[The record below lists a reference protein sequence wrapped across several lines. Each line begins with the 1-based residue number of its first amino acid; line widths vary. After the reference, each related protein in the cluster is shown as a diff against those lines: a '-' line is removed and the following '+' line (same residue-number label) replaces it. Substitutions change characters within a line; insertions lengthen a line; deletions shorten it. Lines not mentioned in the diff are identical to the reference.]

1 MNKKRIITIILVLLV
16 VLLGGASV
24 YVATQLST
32 RKAVAPTA
40 PESKPKASELCE
52 TGLGLYCSG
61 DQVAGAT
68 ACTQSSGGE
77 VWCCPIDK
85 VIINGTCVDEWVGS
99 AECNLEGTAS
109 ATVCIPSEVVTCT
122 PDCPTACGT
131 AASTITT
138 CTDDSCGAATTK
150 ACAATAACAKAVL
163 EGDKTAYKNVTS
175 NTPGVYA
182 LTSLM
187 ETVSKSQI
195 YVYTIELKNTSTA
208 TASGVVIKDSLANMP
223 VTYMDAITGCSFNA
237 TSIEM
242 TCNTSIQ
249 PDETKKFSFRVK
261 AADGVTN
268 GTVISNTAKVTYPD
282 GSLDLTKDLAVSTVV
297 GCNHTC
303 TTDEECST
311 GLTCDTTT
319 SKCRLQGYLTEEDCT
334 APVIVQRVT
343 VTAAPTIRATVAP
356 TRVATSAAT
365 PTILPETGIFDL
377 PGIAAFGGGL
387 LLAVIGIL
395 LAL

>member
-40 PESKPKASELCE
+40 PESKPKASEPCV
-52 TGLGLYCSG
+52 TGLGLYCSEN
-61 DQVAGAT
+61 QVAGAT

-77 VWCCPIDK
+77 IWCCPIDQA
-85 VIINGTCVDEWVGS
+85 IINGICVDEWVGS

-109 ATVCIPSEVVTCT
+109 ATVCTPSGVVTCT
-122 PDCPTACGT
+122 PDCPTTCGSE
-131 AASTITT
+131 AATITT
-138 CTDDSCGAATTK
+138 CTDSCGAATTK

-195 YVYTIELKNTSTA
+195 YVYTVELTNTSET
-208 TASGVVIKDSLANMP
+208 TASGVVIKDSLADMP
-223 VTYMDAITGCSFNA
+223 VTFMDTVTGCTFNV
-237 TSIEM
+237 TSIEL
-242 TCNTSIQ
+242 TCNTSVK

-261 AADGVTN
+261 AADGVAN

-303 TTDEECST
+303 TTDAECSSS
-311 GLTCDTTT
+311 LSCDTTT
-319 SKCRLQGYLTEEDCT
+319 SKCRDNACLTEEDCVC
-334 APVIVQRVT
+334 VIA
-343 VTAAPTIRATVAP
+343 AAPTTRITSTPTEKITKAP
-356 TRVATSAAT
+356 TKIATAAAT

-377 PGIAAFGGGL
+377 PGIVAFGGGL